1 MISNIGWILL
11 LAACGAVAA
20 TSAATWTRRKRHTEK
35 QAHKAVLHEW
45 ENEGGNLA
53 PPPATADPLVTA
65 GSA

>member
-1 MISNIGWILL
+1 VK
-11 LAACGAVAA
+11 AF
-20 TSAATWTRRKRHTEK
+20 ATWAHRKRHTEK

-53 PPPATADPLVTA
+53 PPPATAEPLVTA

>member
-1 MISNIGWILL
+1 MISNTGWILL
-11 LAACGAVAA
+11 LAVCGAVAA
-20 TSAATWTRRKRHTEK
+20 AAVTAWTRRTRHTAK

-53 PPPATADPLVTA
+53 PPPEAADPLVTA

>member
-1 MISNIGWILL
+1 MNRNIGWILL
-11 LAACGAVAA
+11 LTAFGAAAA
-20 TSAATWTRRKRHTEK
+20 NAFAARAHRNRRTGK

-53 PPPATADPLVTA
+53 PSPQADALVTA

>member
-1 MISNIGWILL
+1 MISNTGRILL

-20 TSAATWTRRKRHTEK
+20 NAFATWAHRKRHTEK

-53 PPPATADPLVTA
+53 PPPQAADALVTA

>member
-1 MISNIGWILL
+1 MISNTGWIFCRPLS
-11 LAACGAVAA
+11 
-20 TSAATWTRRKRHTEK
+20 SAASAFASSTRRKRHTEK

-53 PPPATADPLVTA
+53 PPPQAADALVTA

>member
-1 MISNIGWILL
+1 MKRNIGWILFL
-11 LAACGAVAA
+11 TACGAAA
-20 TSAATWTRRKRHTEK
+20 ANAFATWTHRKRHTEK

>member
-1 MISNIGWILL
+1 MISNTGRILL

-20 TSAATWTRRKRHTEK
+20 SAFAASTQRKRHTEK

-45 ENEGGNLA
+45 ENEGGNL
-53 PPPATADPLVTA
+53 PPSPQADALVTA

>member
-1 MISNIGWILL
+1 MIRSFGWMLL
-11 LAACGAVAA
+11 LAACGAAAA
-20 TSAATWTRRKRHTEK
+20 TAATAWTRRKRHTEK

-53 PPPATADPLVTA
+53 PPPATADPLVTT